1 MIAARQQ
8 ERTKAGWPKRNGH
21 TTRVTRAR
29 VAAACLALLTAVGL
43 PAQARDRQI
52 EDEIIYFVMPDRFAN
67 GDPANDTGGIDG
79 TREQHGFDP
88 THKGFY
94 HGGDLKGLTGKL
106 DYIQGLGAT
115 AIWLTPVFVNRP
127 VQGPPG
133 DFTAGYHG
141 YWITDFT
148 DIDPHLG
155 TRDEFREL
163 VDQAHARGIRI
174 IMDIVVNHTAD
185 IIQYRECAVRNDGPD
200 VYSSDCA
207 YRPISAFPW
216 TTQGDDD
223 GRAINSGFAG
233 DAPAHQTTANFD
245 RLDNPDWAYQVFV
258 PERDRNIKV
267 PAWLNNPLHYHNRGN
282 SHWEGESALYG
293 DFAGLDDVFTEHPR
307 VVEGMREIYKAW
319 ISDFGVDGFRVD
331 TAKHVN
337 DEFWQQFNPEI
348 LAHAQANGIEDFY
361 LFGESYE
368 LEPATLARFTREV
381 EFPAV
386 LDFAFHD
393 AAQRVIAGQAGP
405 AALAEVFARDHL
417 YGGNGRGAGILPTFI
432 GNHDDGRIGHE
443 LLKTLDRDTPDDEL
457 RARSILGHALMMF
470 SRGVPVIYYGDEQGF
485 TGDGRDQDAREDMF
499 PSQVAIYNDNRLI
512 GSTATTAQDNF
523 DPAHPIYRAIAE
535 MARIRAEM
543 PALRRGVQTVMHA
556 DAEPGILALQRSLQ
570 ERSAM
575 VLFNTSSSSMGL
587 EISSAGPAQCWQVRH
602 ARGLES
608 FITACDGG
616 AAIELA
622 PWSFAILESA
632 GQARA
637 PRYDGPITISIPE
650 KVE

>member
-8 ERTKAGWPKRNGH
+8 EGTTMGRAKPKGYAARLHRAGL
-21 TTRVTRAR
+21 
-29 VAAACLALLTAVGL
+29 AAACLALLAAVSL
-43 PAQARDRQI
+43 PAQGQDRRI

-67 GDPANDTGGIDG
+67 GDPANDTGGIEG
-79 TREQHGFDP
+79 AREQHGFDP

-94 HGGDLKGLTGKL
+94 HGGDLQGLTGKL

-127 VQGPPG
+127 VQGPPT
-133 DFTAGYHG
+133 DLSAGYHG

-148 DIDPHLG
+148 DVDPHLG
-155 TRDEFREL
+155 TRDDFRDL

-185 IIQYRECAVRNDGPD
+185 VIQYRECAVRNDGPD
-200 VYSSDCA
+200 VYWSDCA
-207 YRPISAFPW
+207 YRSISEFPW
-216 TTQGDDD
+216 TTQGVHD
-223 GRAINSGFAG
+223 GRSINSGFAG
-233 DAPAHQTTANFD
+233 DAPEYQTTANFD
-245 RLDNPDWAYQVFV
+245 RLDNPNWAYRVFI

-267 PAWLNNPLHYHNRGN
+267 PDWLNNPLHYHNRGN
-282 SHWEGESALYG
+282 SHWEGESSLYG

-307 VVEGMREIYKAW
+307 VVDGMLEIYKAW
-319 ISDFGVDGFRVD
+319 ISDFRIDGFRID

-337 DEFWQQFNPEI
+337 DEFWRQFNPNI
-348 LAHAQANGIEDFY
+348 LAHARASGIEDFY

-393 AAQRVIAGQAGP
+393 AAQRVITGQAGP

-417 YGGNGRGAGILPTFI
+417 YRSNGSGAGILPTFI

-443 LLKTLDRDTPDDEL
+443 LLKTLGPDTPDDEL

-499 PSQVAIYNDNRLI
+499 PSQVGSYNDNRLI
-512 GSTATTAQDNF
+512 GTGATTAQDNF
-523 DPAHPIYRAIAE
+523 DRAHPIYRAIAE
-535 MARIRAEM
+535 MARTRAGL
-543 PALRRGVQTVMHA
+543 PALGRGVQTVLHA
-556 DAEPGILALQRSLQ
+556 EPEPGILALKRSLQ
-570 ERSAM
+570 DRAAM
-575 VLFNTSSSSMGL
+575 VVFNTSSSSASL
-587 EISSAGPAQCWQVRH
+587 EIPTAGPAQCWQVRH

-608 FITACDGG
+608 FTAGAGG
-616 AAIELA
+616 AEIELA
-622 PWSFAILESA
+622 PWSFAVLETA
-632 GQARA
+632 DQAESPGHRGA
-637 PRYDGPITISIPE
+637 ITIPE
-650 KVE
+650 EVE